1 MTREEALVKIGSAV
15 TLINDVAENFT
26 DEIGRMHVPEDA
38 IHATPME
45 KMIRMGSKILTD
57 AIKFL
62 QCEDE
67 HEYLIKAVNMMIG
80 AMSEQKRGDKDG
92 GNNDDIEMPF

>member
-45 KMIRMGSKILTD
+45 TMIREGSKILTD

-67 HEYLIKAVNMMIG
+67 HDYLINAANMMIR
-80 AMSEQKRGDKDG
+80 AMSKLERREEDGDAV
-92 GNNDDIEMPF
+92 